1 MKRKLL
7 AVVLTLSTALALS
20 NCQPAGELEHPDY
33 LNENYYL
40 GFMHFSMNVRFSN
53 NKYWALTDKSFTISK
68 DKVNSVTDYEPLL
81 QFIVCSGVSATNE
94 VLGYDASFELNVQ
107 NSEGA
112 ATFHEVKK
120 YEDFFGNP
128 KNYYSIRED
137 KWFNTYTTWYDR
149 PIQAIYNI
157 STILRM
163 INGTYNINFSFSLID
178 SDGNLFEPP
187 LTSHGTFNIGN
198 DLIEFNTMTKLS

>member
-7 AVVLTLSTALALS
+7 AAILTLSSALALS

-33 LNENYYL
+33 LNENYYV
-40 GFMHFSMNVRFSN
+40 GFMQFYMNVRFSN
-53 NKYWALTDKSFTISK
+53 NKYWALTDESFTISK
-68 DKVNSVTDYEPLL
+68 EKVNSVTDYKPLL
-81 QFIVCSGVSATNE
+81 QFIVYSGVSATNE
-94 VLGYDASFELNVQ
+94 VLGYDPSFELNVQ
-107 NSEGA
+107 NSEGVT
-112 ATFHEVKK
+112 TFHEVKK

-198 DLIEFNTMTKLS
+198 DLIEFNSMTKLS